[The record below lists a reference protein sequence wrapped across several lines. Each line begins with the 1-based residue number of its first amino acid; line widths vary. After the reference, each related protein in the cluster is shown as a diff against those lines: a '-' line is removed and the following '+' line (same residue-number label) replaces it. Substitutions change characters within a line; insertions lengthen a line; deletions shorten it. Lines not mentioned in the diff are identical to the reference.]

1 MTGFILMRRICIERD
16 ALAID
21 DRVAYLMNPTTGVG
35 GPPSSR

>member
-21 DRVAYLMNPTTGVG
+21 GPAVYFMNPTTGVG